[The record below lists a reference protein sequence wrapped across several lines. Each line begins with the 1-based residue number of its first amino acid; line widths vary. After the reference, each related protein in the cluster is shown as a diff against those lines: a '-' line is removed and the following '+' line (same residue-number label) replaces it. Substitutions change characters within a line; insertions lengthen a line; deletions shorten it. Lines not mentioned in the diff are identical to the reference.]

1 MTAEGTHQ
9 SFKRKEN
16 IVQYIKRLNCGI
28 EALSCLFFFFFLFF
42 FVFLSMSTLACRSRP
57 ELLLVKINFMRF
69 FGCEI
74 KYLGLANTQSTVQT
88 SLRRT

>member
-28 EALSCLFFFFFLFF
+28 EALSCLFFFFLIFF
-42 FVFLSMSTLACRSRP
+42 
-57 ELLLVKINFMRF
+57 RF
-69 FGCEI
+69 FI
-74 KYLGLANTQSTVQT
+74 NVYLGM
-88 SLRRT
+88 SLKTRASAGEN